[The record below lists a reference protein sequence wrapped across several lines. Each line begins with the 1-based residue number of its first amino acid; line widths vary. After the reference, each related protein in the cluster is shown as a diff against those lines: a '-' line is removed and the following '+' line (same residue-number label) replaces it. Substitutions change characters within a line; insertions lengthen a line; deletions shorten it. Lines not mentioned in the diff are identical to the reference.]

1 MLDRL
6 PGRVAFP
13 GHHAKLQG
21 EVERVFGQVG
31 AGHQQARFVGN
42 SKFGMRCFAASPV
55 FAAAL

>member
-6 PGRVAFP
+6 PGRVAARD
-13 GHHAKLQG
+13 HHAMLQV

-42 SKFGMRCFAASPV
+42 SKFGVQCFVASPV
-55 FAAAL
+55 IADAL